1 MNINSEKEIDS
12 IVIFLHIPKTGGCTL
27 RQIINRQ
34 NQYNYFDL
42 RKLGATTI
50 EERKKIKIATGHRF
64 FGVHKEFPQ
73 IKFTYITLLRNP
85 VERVISLFY
94 FLSSGN
100 HRIKIREWFR
110 NITLADFVTNEECDY
125 FESLD
130 WVCST
135 ANLQTRMISGKVEA
149 DLEMAKNNLKN
160 YFSVVGITERFD
172 ESLKVFQKKLGW
184 KINGYSK
191 ENVTSNKPALA
202 EIPAEIIEIIKSKN
216 KKDLVLYQF
225 ANQLLDEELKSI

>member
-12 IVIFLHIPKTGGCTL
+12 IVIFLHIPKTGGGTL
-27 RQIINRQ
+27 SQIINRQ
-34 NQYNYFDL
+34 NQ
-42 RKLGATTI
+42 
-50 EERKKIKIATGHRF
+50 KKIKLVGHRF
-64 FGVHKEFPQ
+64 FGVHKNCPQ
-73 IKFTYITLLRNP
+73 INFTYITLLRNP
-85 VERVISLFY
+85 VERLISLFY
-94 FLSSGN
+94 FCCN
-100 HRIKIREWFR
+100 AIRTNEIRDWFR
-110 NITLADFVTNEECDY
+110 NTTLADYVTNEECD
-125 FESLD
+125 FCKSLP
-130 WVCST
+130 WGYST
-135 ANLQTRMISGKVEA
+135 ANLQTRMISGKVVEA

-191 ENVTSNKPALA
+191 ENVTPNKPALA

-216 KKDLVLYQF
+216 EKDLELYQF